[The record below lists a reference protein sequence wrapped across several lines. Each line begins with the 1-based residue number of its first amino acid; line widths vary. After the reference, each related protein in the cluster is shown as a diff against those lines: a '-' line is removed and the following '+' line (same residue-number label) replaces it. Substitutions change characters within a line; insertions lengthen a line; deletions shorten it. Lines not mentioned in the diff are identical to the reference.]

1 VTTTPRAPA
10 RQRWLIPTLIV
21 VLSVTIG
28 GGLLLREVY
37 RPSVVE
43 QPSVAPALPE
53 SSSLAPEAQPGP
65 GLVVMSPDALDHPQ
79 SQAVTTLI
87 QDYFDAIN
95 GKDYPKWTAA
105 VSQERRQTKTKAE
118 WLGDYRSTKDGSIL
132 VYRIETVS
140 PGELRVFVGFT
151 STQDLSDAPVGFP
164 ETCVRWRL
172 ILPVVLEDNRL
183 RVDVTMAGTPERE
196 KCTP

>member
-1 VTTTPRAPA
+1 M
-10 RQRWLIPTLIV
+10 
-21 VLSVTIG
+21 TIG

-43 QPSVAPALPE
+43 QPSSAPVLPE

-79 SQAVTTLI
+79 SQAVTTLM

-95 GKDYPKWTAA
+95 AKDYPKWTVV

-132 VYRIETVS
+132 VYRVETVS

-151 STQDLSDAPVGFP
+151 STQDLADAPVGFP

-172 ILPVVLEDNRL
+172 VLPVVLEDNRL

-196 KCTP
+196 KCTS